1 VIVEAMERKPRKRTY
16 LMCPPEHFAVEYE
29 INPWMDPSVPV
40 DVELAVKQWTRL
52 RETLL
57 GLGHT
62 VHVLPPEPGLPDMV
76 YAANGA
82 FGVDNVVYGARF
94 RYPQRS
100 AEADRHRA
108 FYETFHQGRRFVEPT
123 AVNEGEGDF
132 AYVPGVFGGLVL
144 AGYGFR
150 TEPDAHREAQEAFGR
165 PVLSLQLVDPRFYHL
180 DVALA
185 VLDDHTIAYLPAA
198 FSPASQ
204 RILRA
209 VFPDAV
215 IADEADTIA
224 FGLNLISDG
233 RHAVLAGEATGM
245 ASKLRAAGYEPVPVE
260 LGELKKGGGSVRCCI
275 AELRA

>member
-1 VIVEAMERKPRKRTY
+1 
-16 LMCPPEHFAVEYE
+16 MCPPEHFAVEYA
-29 INPWMDPSVPV
+29 INPWMEPGAPV

-52 RETLL
+52 RETLQ

-62 VHVLPPEPGLPDMV
+62 VHVLPAQPALPDMV

-82 FGVDNVVYGARF
+82 FSVEGVVYGARF

-108 FYETFHQGRRFVEPT
+108 FYEAFHDAGGGWRFVAPT

-132 AYVPGVFGGLVL
+132 AYLPGLHGGLVL

-150 TEPDAHREAQEAFGR
+150 TEPGAHLEAQEVLER

-185 VLDDHTIAYLPAA
+185 ALDDRTITYFPDA
-198 FSPASQ
+198 FAPGSQ

-215 IADEADTIA
+215 IADEADALA

-233 RHAVLAGEATGM
+233 RHAVLNSEATGLS
-245 ASKLRAAGYEPVPVE
+245 AKLRSAGYEPVPVE

-275 AELRA
+275 AELRR

>member
-1 VIVEAMERKPRKRTY
+1 MERKPRKRTY
-16 LMCPPEHFAVEYE
+16 LMCPPEWFTVEYA
-29 INPWMDPSVPV
+29 INPWMDPGTPV

-57 GLGHT
+57 DLGHT

-82 FGVDNVVYGARF
+82 FGVQKTVYGARF

-100 AEADRHRA
+100 AEADHHRA
-108 FYETFHQGRRFVEPT
+108 FYEAEGDWRFVAAT

-132 AYVPGVFGGLVL
+132 AYLPAVLGGLVL

-150 TEPDAHREAQEAFGR
+150 TEPAAHLEAQEVLGR
-165 PVLSLQLVDPRFYHL
+165 PVLSLRLIDPRFYHL

-185 VLDDHTIAYLPAA
+185 ALDDRTITYFPDA
-198 FSPASQ
+198 FAPSSRQILQ
-204 RILRA
+204 R

-215 IADEADTIA
+215 LAAEADALA

-233 RHAVLAGEATGM
+233 RHAVLNSEATGM
-245 ASKLRAAGYEPVPVE
+245 AAKLRAAGYEPVPVE
-260 LGELKKGGGSVRCCI
+260 LGELKKGGGSVRCCV
-275 AELRA
+275 AELRS